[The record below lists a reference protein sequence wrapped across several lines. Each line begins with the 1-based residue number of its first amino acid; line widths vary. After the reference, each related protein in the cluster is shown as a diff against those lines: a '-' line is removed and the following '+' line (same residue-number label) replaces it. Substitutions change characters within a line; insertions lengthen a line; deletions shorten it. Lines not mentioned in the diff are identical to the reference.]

1 MKFKIFLI
9 LILVSHNLFS
19 QSNYSAFIKLKRLF
33 LEEKYNQVIELEND
47 TDKKMNFIPI
57 LFFTKLFQNIKLI
70 P

>member
-1 MKFKIFLI
+1 MKFKFFLI

-47 TDKKMNFIPI
+47 TDKKNEFYHYT
-57 LFFTKLFQNIKLI
+57 LF
-70 P
+70 